1 MRNIIFYIGFMQ
13 EKVLNKLKNIFT
25 KNENIIF

>member
-13 EKVLNKLKNIFT
+13 ENVLNKLKNIFT
-25 KNENIIF
+25 KSENIIF